1 MCQLY
6 QKQGYYKNVK
16 HGKEDCKIIYI
27 EISDLRTNNISIF
40 FIKSSIKISTL
51 SQSYK
56 TGIGRL

>member
-16 HGKEDCKIIYI
+16 HWKEDFKIIYI
-27 EISDLRTNNISIF
+27 EIGDLRTNNIF
-40 FIKSSIKISTL
+40 FIKNSIKISTL

-56 TGIGRL
+56 IGIGRL